1 MRFEENPSHEHGTK
15 QKTLTAL
22 KNATSEKPK
31 GWFRA
36 LCVTIIFTVFFHVD
50 YAHGQNYAHGQ
61 KTPFS
66 PDQFRKGDILITPL
80 LDLRDPKTK
89 IEPNKKIDFP
99 PPRERTIYAEAL
111 GKVLFPSSETH
122 RIHTS
127 GLEFDEINKLK
138 NLPDLARKL
147 HAGTPLSTAWASKI
161 SSILPDF
168 QYLIFFSFTNEKLA
182 HQHSR
187 TVPTYADGYLVE
199 NIYTTQREMTV
210 KVAIWDIQNHQLA
223 HWDEINGLAQVDS
236 SVFVK
241 TEKKTS
247 AYKFTPPNYGRAI
260 NPDMLDK
267 KPTVSLEEELKV
279 HRHRFPPPPER
290 EPELSNALK
299 RFNSTTSAK
308 NEVEQPKTSRPQR
321 QTTDFEDN
329 FRMELSLKATM
340 MGTLPLP
347 TLYIG
352 AATLKW
358 KILRIG
364 GGLEFSP
371 LGTMIDHE
379 LRLYDVYNGCLC
391 LTADVEWQFGNK
403 NRILTGLY
411 YGAGIFTY
419 NQSDLLPD
427 LDGTKSK
434 SQSDGYIYRA
444 PRVRYLRGDHKGLQ
458 FGLGVYQHIY
468 DKIDKPELIANH
480 PGQYGIEFTVAVA
493 TGG

>member
-1 MRFEENPSHEHGTK
+1 MPFEENPSRQHWIK
-15 QKTLTAL
+15 QNPPTRFDKKPFKKPLAL
-22 KNATSEKPK
+22 LRS
-31 GWFRA
+31 
-36 LCVTIIFTVFFHVD
+36 LCVTIVFTGFFAAD
-50 YAHGQNYAHGQ
+50 YAQGQNYAQGQ
-61 KTPFS
+61 KAPFS
-66 PDQFRKGDILITPL
+66 TNHFRKGDIIITPL
-80 LDLRDPKTK
+80 LDLRDPKAK
-89 IEPNKKIDFP
+89 VEPNKKIDFP
-99 PPRERTIYAEAL
+99 PPRERTIYAEKL
-111 GKVLFPSSETH
+111 GKILFPSPEAH
-122 RIHTS
+122 RVHTS

-138 NLPDLARKL
+138 NLPDLARQV
-147 HAGTPLSTAWASKI
+147 HAGTPLPKVWASKI
-161 SSILPDF
+161 TSIAPDF
-168 QYLIFFSFTNEKLA
+168 QYLIFFSFSNEKLA
-182 HQHSR
+182 YQHSR
-187 TVPTYADGYLVE
+187 SVPTYADGYLVE

-210 KVAIWDIQNHQLA
+210 KVAIWDIQNNQIAYL
-223 HWDEINGLAQVDS
+223 DEINPLAEGS
-236 SVFVK
+236 TSVFVK

-247 AYKFTPPNYGRAI
+247 TYKFTPPNYDRAI
-260 NPDMLDK
+260 NPDVLDK
-267 KPTVSLEEELKV
+267 KPTVTLEDELKV

-299 RFNSTTSAK
+299 RFNSTTPAK
-308 NEVEQPKTSRPQR
+308 LESEQPKTSRPEKQN
-321 QTTDFEDN
+321 TDFEDN
-329 FRMELSLKATM
+329 FRMELSLKTTM

-347 TLYIG
+347 TLYFG

-358 KILRIG
+358 KIFRLG

-379 LRLYDVYNGCLC
+379 VRLYDVYNGCLC

-444 PRVRYLRGDHKGLQ
+444 PRVRYLRGDHKGVQ
-458 FGLGVYQHIY
+458 FGLGVYQHVY
-468 DKIDKPELIANH
+468 DKLEKAELVANH
-480 PGQYGIEFTVAVA
+480 PSQYGIEFTVAVA

>member
-1 MRFEENPSHEHGTK
+1 
-15 QKTLTAL
+15 
-22 KNATSEKPK
+22 
-31 GWFRA
+31 
-36 LCVTIIFTVFFHVD
+36 
-50 YAHGQNYAHGQ
+50 
-61 KTPFS
+61 
-66 PDQFRKGDILITPL
+66 
-80 LDLRDPKTK
+80 
-89 IEPNKKIDFP
+89 
-99 PPRERTIYAEAL
+99 
-111 GKVLFPSSETH
+111 
-122 RIHTS
+122 
-127 GLEFDEINKLK
+127 
-138 NLPDLARKL
+138 
-147 HAGTPLSTAWASKI
+147 
-161 SSILPDF
+161 
-168 QYLIFFSFTNEKLA
+168 
-182 HQHSR
+182 
-187 TVPTYADGYLVE
+187 
-199 NIYTTQREMTV
+199 
-210 KVAIWDIQNHQLA
+210 
-223 HWDEINGLAQVDS
+223 
-236 SVFVK
+236 
-241 TEKKTS
+241 
-247 AYKFTPPNYGRAI
+247 
-260 NPDMLDK
+260 
-267 KPTVSLEEELKV
+267 
-279 HRHRFPPPPER
+279 
-290 EPELSNALK
+290 
-299 RFNSTTSAK
+299 
-308 NEVEQPKTSRPQR
+308 
-321 QTTDFEDN
+321 
-329 FRMELSLKATM
+329 MELSLKATM